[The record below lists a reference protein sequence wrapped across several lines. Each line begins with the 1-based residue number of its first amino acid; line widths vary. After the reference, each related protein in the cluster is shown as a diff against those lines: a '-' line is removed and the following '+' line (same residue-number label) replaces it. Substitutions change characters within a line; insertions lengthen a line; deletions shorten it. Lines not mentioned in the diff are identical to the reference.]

1 MPTQSAASLSVS
13 TLFSLIVPASKDP
26 SKRAEQQETDVERSG
41 EQREQQS
48 VAARPRAALVEPL
61 AARLLGALLVVS
73 VRGRHQIAHLITGG
87 VWNVWC
93 GAGDGT
99 VHSSPSAP
107 SHGLSPAGAPPRADL
122 ITTQTKISCARPKPN
137 APMLETMLKS
147 ANCTA

>member
-1 MPTQSAASLSVS
+1 MATQSPASLSVS
-13 TLFSLIVPASKDP
+13 TRFPLIVSASEDP
-26 SKRAEQQETDVERSG
+26 SQRPEQQEADVERRG
-41 EQREQQS
+41 QKREQHR
-48 VAARPRAALVEPL
+48 VAARPRAALVH
-61 AARLLGALLVVS
+61 AAAAGLVRPLLVVS
-73 VRGRHQIAHLITGG
+73 ARRRHHIAHLTTGG
-87 VWNVWC
+87 VSNVWC